1 MAQTSAENCRFFEI
15 QKNVQYFYGVEIG
28 EITGSQL
35 LLMELNIQHIEG
47 EVYRLFD
54 KYKMVL
60 KLETLYFPPLQH
72 QYRNLQPQ

>member
-15 QKNVQYFYGVEIG
+15 QKNFQYFYGVKIG

-47 EVYRLFD
+47 EVYRVFD
-54 KYKMVL
+54 KYK
-60 KLETLYFPPLQH
+60 TLYFPPLQH
-72 QYRNLQPQ
+72 QYRNLQSQ